1 MADFTRWF
9 TRRRKMQCPMRVLSV
24 AVGLTVAI
32 ASVAQAGPILMA
44 TGATTDMGSA
54 SATYSPAHAIDQ
66 SGLAAGYTS
75 GVTDFDTFVASTS
88 TSFGANSGMAWFSV
102 EGVLAGNF
110 DFDLGGTYTLSSFA
124 LWNDPQD
131 VGNQGVRNFS
141 LYADDNS
148 AFSSPT
154 LLGSYTAA
162 EGTGTS
168 GNLEDLNL
176 GQIFTFF
183 STEAAFIRMA
193 IESNYG
199 STDFTGF
206 TEAAFEIAG
215 PVPVPEP
222 GSLLLL
228 GTGIAGIVA
237 TARKRRKQQIQ

>member
-1 MADFTRWF
+1 
-9 TRRRKMQCPMRVLSV
+9 MQRPTRVLSV
-24 AVGLTVAI
+24 AVGFTLAI

-44 TGATTDMGSA
+44 TGATTDMGSFN
-54 SATYSPAHAIDQ
+54 ATYSPTNAIDQ

-88 TSFGANSGMAWFSV
+88 TLFGASGANPWFSAQ
-102 EGVLAGNF
+102 GVFTGNF

-131 VGNQGVRNFS
+131 VGNQGIQDFS

-162 EGTGTS
+162 EGTGTF

-183 STEAAFIRMA
+183 STEASFVRMA

-199 STDFTGF
+199 STSVTGF

-215 PVPVPEP
+215 PTPIPEP

-228 GTGIAGIVA
+228 GAGVTGVVA
-237 TARKRRKQQIQ
+237 TLRKRKKQRIQ